1 MIRDD
6 IKTATVTAMK
16 GGDKETTATLR
27 LVSAAIKNRDIEVRT
42 GGAPAR
48 DDQLVTEVLQK
59 MVKQRRESADIYR
72 KNGREDRAATEEAEI
87 AVIER
92 FLPQQLGEAEA
103 EAKIREIV
111 AETGASSMK
120 DMGRVMALV
129 KERLGGAI
137 EPARASALVK
147 AALSA

>member
-6 IKTATVTAMK
+6 IKAATIAAMK
-16 GGDKETTATLR
+16 GSDKETTSTLR
-27 LVSAAIKNRDIEVRT
+27 LVSASIKNRDIEART
-42 GGAPAR
+42 GGAPS
-48 DDQLVTEVLQK
+48 DDDALVTEVLQK
-59 MVKQRRESADIYR
+59 MIKQRRESADLYR
-72 KNGREDRAATEEAEI
+72 KGNREDRAALEESEI

-92 FLPQQLGEAEA
+92 FLPKQLSDADA
-103 EAKIREIV
+103 EAKIREII

-129 KERLGGAI
+129 KERLGTSI

-147 AALSA
+147 ATLA